1 MCYRTESV
9 KKYKR
14 NIRIW
19 TSCKQFKRTLTFKNN
34 GFWYNDWLIP
44 LSFGFHIKEI
54 HEDIILELPYL
65 SATKTQAT
73 LGLSGY
79 KPSASQLL
87 LNIEVGAI
95 LGSEILV
102 DLLNQSNE
110 RFVFGLGASQGVVY
124 VPNAKWGIVLQAG
137 IYEDIVNSK
146 LYTIDVGI
154 HFGAGLQF

>member
-1 MCYRTESV
+1 M
-9 KKYKR
+9 
-14 NIRIW
+14 N
-19 TSCKQFKRTLTFKNN
+19 
-34 GFWYNDWLIP
+34 
-44 LSFGFHIKEI
+44 FGFQIKEI

-65 SATKTQAT
+65 ICLLPLKTQAT

-124 VPNAKWGIVLQAG
+124 VKTNAKWGIVLQAG

-154 HFGAGLQF
+154 NFGAGLQF